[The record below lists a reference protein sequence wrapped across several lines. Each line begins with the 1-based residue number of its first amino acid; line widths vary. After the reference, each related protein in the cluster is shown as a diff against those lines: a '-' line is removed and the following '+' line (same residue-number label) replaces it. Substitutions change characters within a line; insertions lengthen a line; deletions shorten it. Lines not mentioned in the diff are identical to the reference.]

1 MDPEQFELIWCI
13 LHNTGAAV
21 LANNE
26 RIVFPAALRF
36 LWETESVAALSP
48 GLLASV
54 GVLCMGAGDVGWRLQ
69 LAAWIERRPE
79 TDRDIISVLCDR

>member
-1 MDPEQFELIWCI
+1 M
-13 LHNTGAAV
+13 

-26 RIVFPAALRF
+26 RLVFPSSLRF
-36 LWETESVAALSP
+36 LWETESLSKLSP

-54 GVLCMGAGDVGWRLQ
+54 GVLCMTAADVGWRMQ

-79 TDRDIISVLCDR
+79 TDRELISDLCNRYKKT